1 MEIEHEKTH
10 EISASPLSFFSKL
23 FNDDYL
29 FEGDSIEEKLV
40 FEHIFKALNQS
51 QREILSAEAKA

>member
-1 MEIEHEKTH
+1 MEIELEKTNDN
-10 EISASPLSFFSKL
+10 SASPLQFFSKL

-40 FEHIFKALNQS
+40 FEHIFKAFN
-51 QREILSAEAKA
+51 